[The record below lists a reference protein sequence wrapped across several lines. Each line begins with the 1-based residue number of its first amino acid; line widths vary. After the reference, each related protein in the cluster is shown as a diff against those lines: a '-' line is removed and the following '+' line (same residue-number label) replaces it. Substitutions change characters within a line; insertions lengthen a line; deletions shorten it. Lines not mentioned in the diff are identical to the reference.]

1 LKNHPI
7 IFHLKYGIIQ
17 GNSHFALNNAHE
29 DGTFIKKH
37 SKKIWIESS
46 RGLIRG
52 GYVMKISKND
62 ALIWFD
68 FFSQLAEEEE
78 ISTKHE
84 EIIYSTF
91 AQIEATIDHRNDT
104 LMSKIRSLKTLEN
117 RTFFVGN
124 EIKFPKGCRSCL
136 LGTGLSAIRKTNKC
150 NIECKFCY
158 NYGQLEDIPPIGEDM
173 WEIGGTKFY
182 EKDIDLLLSIHQK
195 PTGISYV
202 YLEPFME
209 IEKYYSVIKKFND
222 AQIYQHLYTNGT
234 LATEETLKALG
245 EAGLN
250 EIRFNLGAS
259 KCSDKVIENIGIAK
273 KYIKYV
279 GIETPMTPEFF
290 EEFFKKKEAI
300 FETKLDF
307 INCAE
312 LHLNEN
318 NIDNYYGENMYISRH
333 GYISPTW
340 SRELTLKFMK
350 IADEENW
357 DLVVHD
363 CSNYTKFA
371 RGLNLSSKE
380 GMWFG
385 ASNYAC
391 EFSRIPYEVFIP
403 ILNDDNFKFLSE
415 EELPDDYKP
424 EMIDI

>member
-1 LKNHPI
+1 
-7 IFHLKYGIIQ
+7 
-17 GNSHFALNNAHE
+17 
-29 DGTFIKKH
+29 
-37 SKKIWIESS
+37 
-46 RGLIRG
+46 
-52 GYVMKISKND
+52 MKISKQD

-68 FFSQLAEEEE
+68 FFSQLPEQEG

-84 EIIYSTF
+84 EIIYATF
-91 AQIEATIDHRNDT
+91 AQIEAAVDQRNET
-104 LMSKIRSLKTLEN
+104 LMSEIKNLKTLEN
-117 RTFFVGN
+117 RTFFVGK
-124 EIKFPKGCRSCL
+124 ESKFPQGCRSCL

-150 NIECKFCY
+150 NLECKFCY
-158 NYGQLEDIPPIGEDM
+158 NYGELDAIHPVGEGM

-182 EKDIDLLLSIHQK
+182 EKDLDLLLSVYEK

-209 IEKYYSVIKKFND
+209 IEKYYSIIKKFK
-222 AQIYQHLYTNGT
+222 AAGIHQHLYTNGT

-245 EAGLN
+245 EAGLD

-259 KCSDKVIENIGIAK
+259 NCADKVIENIGLAK
-273 KYIKYV
+273 KYIKNV
-279 GIETPMTPEFF
+279 GIETPMTPEFYAA
-290 EEFFKKKEAI
+290 FFKKKQAI
-300 FETKLDF
+300 FATHLDF

-318 NIDNYYGENMYISRH
+318 NINNYYGENMYICRQ
-333 GYISPTW
+333 GYVSPIW

-357 DLVVHD
+357 DLAVHD

-371 RGLNLSSKE
+371 RSLNLSSKA

-391 EFSRIPYEVFIP
+391 EFSTLPYELFMP
-403 ILNDDNFKFLSE
+403 ILNDDDFKFLQE
-415 EELPDDYKP
+415 EELPDGYKP
-424 EMIDI
+424 KLLEL

>member
-1 LKNHPI
+1 
-7 IFHLKYGIIQ
+7 
-17 GNSHFALNNAHE
+17 
-29 DGTFIKKH
+29 
-37 SKKIWIESS
+37 
-46 RGLIRG
+46 
-52 GYVMKISKND
+52 MKISKKD

-68 FFSQLAEEEE
+68 FFSQLPEKEK
-78 ISTKHE
+78 ISIKHE

-91 AQIEATIDHRNDT
+91 AQIEAAIDHRNEL
-104 LMSKIRSLKTLEN
+104 LMSEIRNLKTLGN

-124 EIKFPKGCRSCL
+124 ESKFPKGCRSCL
-136 LGTGLSAIRKTNKC
+136 LGTGLNAIRKTNKC
-150 NIECKFCY
+150 NLKCKFCY
-158 NYGQLEDIPPIGEDM
+158 NYSELEDIHPVGEGL

-209 IEKYYSVIKKFND
+209 IEEYYSVIKKFSD

-259 KCSDKVIENIGIAK
+259 NCSDTVIENIGLAK
-273 KYIKYV
+273 KYIKSV

-290 EEFFKKKEAI
+290 EAFFKKKQAI

-333 GYISPTW
+333 GYISPIW

-357 DLVVHD
+357 DLAVHD

-371 RGLNLSSKE
+371 RSLNLSSKA

-391 EFSRIPYEVFIP
+391 EFSMIPFEIFIP
-403 ILNDDNFKFLSE
+403 ILNDDNFKFLNE
-415 EELPDDYKP
+415 EELPADYKP
-424 EMIDI
+424 EIIDF

>member
-1 LKNHPI
+1 
-7 IFHLKYGIIQ
+7 
-17 GNSHFALNNAHE
+17 
-29 DGTFIKKH
+29 
-37 SKKIWIESS
+37 
-46 RGLIRG
+46 
-52 GYVMKISKND
+52 MKISKKD
-62 ALIWFD
+62 ALVWFD
-68 FFSQLAEEEE
+68 FFSSLPEDEELMIKQQE
-78 ISTKHE
+78 IV
-84 EIIYSTF
+84 YATF
-91 AQIEATIDHRNDT
+91 AQIEAAIDHRNNT
-104 LMSKIRSLKTLEN
+104 LRSEIGNLKNLEN

-124 EIKFPKGCRSCL
+124 ENNFSKGCRSCL

-158 NYGQLEDIPPIGEDM
+158 NYGELEDIPPVGEGM

-209 IEKYYSVIKKFND
+209 IEKYYSVIKKFSD

-250 EIRFNLGAS
+250 EIRFNLGAA
-259 KCSDKVIENIGIAK
+259 KCSDKVIENISIAK
-273 KYIKYV
+273 KYIKNV

-290 EEFFKKKEAI
+290 EAFFKKKQAI
-300 FETKLDF
+300 LETKVDF

-318 NIDNYYGENMYISRH
+318 NIGNYYGENMYISRH
-333 GYISPTW
+333 GYISPIW

-350 IADEENW
+350 IADEDKW

-363 CSNYTKFA
+363 CSNDTKFA
-371 RGLNLSSKE
+371 RDLNLSSKE
-380 GMWFG
+380 GKWFG
-385 ASNYAC
+385 ASNYAG
-391 EFSRIPYEVFIP
+391 EFSRMPYEVFLP
-403 ILNDDNFKFLSE
+403 TLRDDNFKFLSE
-415 EELPDDYKP
+415 EELPDGYKP
-424 EMIDI
+424 GTMMF

>member
-1 LKNHPI
+1 
-7 IFHLKYGIIQ
+7 
-17 GNSHFALNNAHE
+17 
-29 DGTFIKKH
+29 
-37 SKKIWIESS
+37 
-46 RGLIRG
+46 
-52 GYVMKISKND
+52 MKISKKD

-68 FFSQLAEEEE
+68 LFAQLPEDEK

-84 EIIYSTF
+84 EIIYATF
-91 AQIEATIDHRNDT
+91 AQIEAAVDHRNDM
-104 LMSKIRSLKTLEN
+104 LLSEIVNLKTLKN

-124 EIKFPKGCRSCL
+124 ESKFPQGCRSCL
-136 LGTGLSAIRKTNKC
+136 LGTGLSAIRKTTKC
-150 NIECKFCY
+150 NLKCKFCY
-158 NYGQLEDIPPIGEDM
+158 NYGELEDIHPVGEGM

-182 EKDIDLLLSIHQK
+182 GKDIDLLLSIQQK

-209 IEKYYSVIKKFND
+209 IEEYYAVIKKFSD
-222 AQIYQHLYTNGT
+222 AQIHQHLYTNGT
-234 LATEETLKALG
+234 LATEEALKKLG

-259 KCSDKVIENIGIAK
+259 DCSDKVIENIGLAK
-273 KYIKYV
+273 KYIQSV
-279 GIETPMTPEFF
+279 GIETPMTSEFF
-290 EEFFKKKEAI
+290 EAFFQKKQAI
-300 FETKLDF
+300 FATKLDF

-318 NIDNYYGENMYISRH
+318 NINNYYGENMYISRH
-333 GYISPTW
+333 GYISPIW

-371 RGLNLSSKE
+371 RGLNLRSKE

-391 EFSRIPYEVFIP
+391 EFSMIPCEIFIP
-403 ILNDDNFKFLSE
+403 ILNDDNFQFLIE

-424 EMIDI
+424 EIIDF